1 MTLRRTLV
9 AFAFASAPLVAGLG
23 CGEADGTTAPA
34 GSGGSGGVLTG
45 AGGGPDA
52 ATGTTA
58 TSTSAGAGGAGGG
71 IAKLGPPYPLVLAH
85 GFFGFEDF
93 AGAGFL
99 TYYYGVREHLE
110 SQGEKVL
117 TPAVDPFNDS
127 TSRGQ
132 ELIVAIEAFL
142 AETGHEKVNLIA
154 HSQGGLDARVVAHL
168 RPDLVASVT
177 TLATPHQGTPIAD
190 IALGLVSDPQYQDV
204 LDWIVNTVGAPLYDA
219 VGNETSVS
227 AAMEQMSTPGI
238 AAFNATI
245 TDSPGVKYWSITGR
259 TDYAPGGGPCQA
271 DRSVL
276 FVDGWDNE
284 KDPVD
289 ALLFPTES
297 ILSGNLFDQE
307 ANDGLVRVQDARWGE
322 FLGCV
327 PADHLD
333 EVGQLLGDGPGLG
346 NDWDYMTFY
355 DDLVRFL
362 RGEGL

>member
-1 MTLRRTLV
+1 MPHRR
-9 AFAFASAPLVAGLG
+9 AFPLLALLSAAVLAGVG
-23 CGEADGTTAPA
+23 CGEADGATAT
-34 GSGGSGGVLTG
+34 GGSGGNGGELTG
-45 AGGGPDA
+45 AGGAGA
-52 ATGTTA
+52 TSGHTTSATTATGT
-58 TSTSAGAGGAGGG
+58 GGAGGG
-71 IAKLGPPYPLVLAH
+71 VAKLGPPYPLVLAH

-110 SQGEKVL
+110 SQGELVL

-127 TSRGQ
+127 TARGTQ
-132 ELIVAIEAFL
+132 LILAIEAFL

-168 RPDLVASVT
+168 RPDLIASVT

-190 IALGLVSDPQYQDV
+190 IAMGLVSDPKYQDV
-204 LDWIVNTVGAPLYDA
+204 LDWLVNTVGAPLYDA

-227 AAMEQMSTPGI
+227 AAMQQMSTPGI
-238 AAFNATI
+238 AAFNATY

-259 TDYAPGGGPCQA
+259 TDYAPGGGECQA

-276 FVDGWDNE
+276 FVDSWDNE
-284 KDPVD
+284 LDPTD
-289 ALLFPTES
+289 GLLFPTES
-297 ILSGNLFDQE
+297 ILSGNVFDQDP
-307 ANDGLVRVQDARWGE
+307 NDGLVRVKDARWGE

-346 NDWDYMTFY
+346 NGWDYVAFY